1 MTTRRDLPSVDKVMR
16 SLPSDLPRLL
26 ASEIARAAVEQ
37 ARSAI
42 DTGGDSDAVGI
53 ADRAAARLLERRPKT
68 VINATGVLLHT
79 NLGRAPLDRHAAEA
93 ARAAAVGYGNLEM
106 QLDTGKRGG
115 RGAHALEL
123 IRALTGAEA
132 ALIVNNNA
140 GALFLALIALAAGR
154 SVPVSRGELIEIG
167 GSYRLPELMAASG
180 ARLVEIGT
188 TNRTRAADYQRAC
201 DESTAMLLKV
211 HPSNYRIEGFAEEAT
226 LAQLATLGA
235 ERRLPLVFDAGSGL
249 LDARTPWL
257 EGPPPR
263 WLAGEPG
270 VAQSIGAGA
279 DLVMFSGDKLLGGP
293 QAGIVVGRADLV
305 ARLRTHPVT
314 RAMRIDGP
322 SLVALGLTLER
333 YADGTAHRLPFWA
346 MATATH
352 ETLLARCE
360 RVLAEAGLT
369 DAAVETR
376 SSTVGAGSVPGS
388 EVPSPVIV
396 IGGDTDRRY
405 LALLA
410 AVSPVVGRREAGSL
424 VIDLRAVFEDDD
436 ATVAAA
442 LAETCR
448 S

>member
-16 SLPSDLPRLL
+16 SLPSELPHAL
-26 ASEIARAAVEQ
+26 AAEIARAAVAQ

-42 DTGGDSDAVGI
+42 EAGGDSDALGI
-53 ADRAAARLLERRPKT
+53 AGRSASRIMERRPRT

-79 NLGRAPLDRHAAEA
+79 NLGRAPLDRDAAEA
-93 ARAAAVGYGNLEM
+93 ARATAVGYGNLEM
-106 QLDTGKRGG
+106 RLDTGKRGG

-123 IRALTGAEA
+123 VRALTGAEA

-188 TNRTRAADYQRAC
+188 TNRTRVSDYERAC
-201 DESTAMLLKV
+201 DDSTAMLLKV
-211 HPSNYRIEGFAEEAT
+211 HPSNYRIEGFAEEASIG
-226 LAQLATLGA
+226 QLAALGA
-235 ERRLPLVFDAGSGL
+235 ERRLPVVFDAGSGL

-257 EGPPPR
+257 DGPPPR

-270 VAQSIGAGA
+270 IVQSIGAGA

-305 ARLRTHPVT
+305 TRLRIHPVA

-322 SLVALGLTLER
+322 SLVALGFTLER
-333 YADGTAHRLPFWA
+333 YADGSAQRLPFWA
-346 MATATH
+346 MASTTH
-352 ETLLARCE
+352 EALLARCE
-360 RVLAEAGLT
+360 RVLSDAGLAEA
-369 DAAVETR
+369 AIETR

-405 LALLA
+405 LGLLA
-410 AVSPVVGRREAGSL
+410 ASTPVVGRREAGSL
-424 VIDLRAVFEDDD
+424 VIDLRAVSEEDDT
-436 ATVAAA
+436 AVADA